1 MLAILQTKTVTNKK
15 NHETIAMKKP
25 QDNLARGNE
34 LQCFLGI
41 EVIRDQDLAKLILIC
56 REVAN

>member
-1 MLAILQTKTVTNKK
+1 MLAILQITNKK
-15 NHETIAMKKP
+15 NHETIAMKRS

-41 EVIRDQDLAKLILIC
+41 EFETKI
-56 REVAN
+56 